1 MFSLFQRGFAELV
14 GTFILIVCGCGAVA
28 ANVETAALTHPGVA
42 LTWGLVVLALIY
54 AFGDVSGAHLNPAV
68 TLGFV
73 AAGRFPVREAA
84 VYIPAQFAGALT
96 AAGFLRFVFPE
107 DTLLGSSLPRGG
119 DAGRSFALE
128 VFLTWC
134 LMLAVLR
141 VSTGAKEKGITAGIA
156 VGAIIGLE
164 AMFAGP
170 LCGAS
175 MNPARSVG
183 PAVVSGHLEHLWV
196 YLAAPPLGAALAVVT
211 NRLLSVPEPPR

>member
-1 MFSLFQRGFAELV
+1 MFSLPQRAFAEVV
-14 GTFILIVCGCGAVA
+14 GTFILVVCGCGAVA
-28 ANVETAALTHPGVA
+28 ANVETAALGHAGVA
-42 LTWGLVVLALIY
+42 LTWGLVVLALVY
-54 AFGDVSGAHLNPAV
+54 TFGDVSGAHLNPAV

-73 AAGRFPVREAA
+73 VAGRFRVKEAA
-84 VYIPAQFAGALT
+84 LYIPAQFLGALA
-96 AAGFLRFVFPE
+96 AAGVLRLLFPE
-107 DTLLGSSLPRGG
+107 DTLLGSTLPRGG
-119 DAGRSFALE
+119 DAARSFAFETL
-128 VFLTWC
+128 LTWF

-170 LCGAS
+170 LSGAS

-196 YLAAPPLGAALAVVT
+196 YLAAPPLGALLAVAT
-211 NRLLSVPEPPR
+211 DRLLSPLGG